1 MDWGHVGVSVCA
13 GFQVGQADSQ
23 HRCNARP
30 NSRRTF
36 DGQGFLV
43 RPPTVGYEG
52 VAHSRRWTFY
62 INLPTCGAA
71 FVLLFFT
78 LKLNPTKKHTFRE
91 LSQTFDFLG
100 M

>member
-1 MDWGHVGVSVCA
+1 MRATRASL
-13 GFQVGQADSQ
+13 
-23 HRCNARP
+23 N
-30 NSRRTF
+30 
-36 DGQGFLV
+36 
-43 RPPTVGYEG
+43 
-52 VAHSRRWTFY
+52 SRRWTFY